1 MIKTL
6 EILIVDDVKMIRLY
20 LKEVLKSLNINI
32 TEAEDGT
39 QAFKL
44 IQNNEFDLILMDI
57 EMPGQSGLEVTKRV
71 RQELNYKHTPIIIM
85 TALQKPELVQE
96 AFAVGATDYISKPL
110 SQFEV
115 LSRVNMRIEHRKL
128 ARELREA
135 KIIAENA
142 SYAKSEF
149 ISRLAHELKTPLNA
163 ISGFTQLIA
172 LETESESIL
181 ESCSFVIAA
190 AKHQEDLINEV
201 TNLAQIEAGII
212 DINLVEVDL
221 ADIIKESFSL
231 TTPMAAKF
239 NVRLNL
245 PRKKD
250 VLYTLTADHKRL
262 KQIFLNLLSNA
273 IKYNSFN
280 GEVNILVKPLAE
292 GRIKIGVS
300 DMGEGISKNDIP
312 KLFEAFNRLGAEKS
326 GIEGTG
332 IGLPITK
339 KIIELMGGSLEV
351 ESIEGEG
358 SVFWVELNGKQQITN
373 SL

>member
-1 MIKTL
+1 ML
-6 EILIVDDVKMIRLY
+6 EILIVDDVKSIRLY
-20 LKEVLKSLNINI
+20 LREVLKTLNVNL

-39 QAFKL
+39 QAFQL

-71 RQELNYKHTPIIIM
+71 RDELNYKHTPIVIM
-85 TALQKPELVQE
+85 TALQKPELIRE
-96 AFAVGATDYISKPL
+96 AFAAGATDYISKPL

-115 LSRVNMRIEHRKL
+115 LSRISMRIEHREL
-128 ARELREA
+128 ERELREA
-135 KIIAENA
+135 KVIAEN
-142 SYAKSEF
+142 SNYAKSEF

-163 ISGFTQLIA
+163 ISGFTQLIE
-172 LETESESIL
+172 LETDNETIL

-212 DINLVEVDL
+212 DINLSEVDL
-221 ADIIKESFSL
+221 ADIIKEAFSL
-231 TTPMAAKF
+231 TTPMATKF
-239 NVRLNL
+239 NVSLNL

-250 VLYTLTADHKRL
+250 VLYTLIADHKRL

-273 IKYNSFN
+273 IKYNRLN
-280 GEVNILVKPLAE
+280 GEVNILVKPLSK
-292 GRIKIGVS
+292 GRIKVGVS
-300 DMGEGISKNDIP
+300 DMGKGISKSDIP

-326 GIEGTG
+326 EIEGTG

-339 KIIELMGGSLEV
+339 KIIELMDGILEV

-358 SVFWVELNGKQQITN
+358 SVFWVELNGKQQIAA
-373 SL
+373 